1 MGNLVY
7 PGPDGRIYPSLRLE
21 NLRNGVADYEYLTML
36 KNSIE
41 TLKGSK
47 YQDKQSLLDKASALL
62 VIPANVAV
70 AVNNYSSDP
79 DNLLKYRIKVAEM
92 IEEIN
97 AALAKN

>member
-36 KNSIE
+36 KNRIE
-41 TLKGSK
+41 TLKKSNC
-47 YQDKQSLLDKASALL
+47 QDKALLDKAEALL
-62 VIPANVAV
+62 IIPADVAV

-79 DNLLKYRIKVAEM
+79 DNLLKYRVKVAEM
-92 IEEIN
+92 IEGIN
-97 AALAKN
+97 AALIKN